1 MRPIATD
8 THDFP
13 SLRRDGKI
21 YVDKTMFVHRLV
33 SDADTKLFFMSRPR
47 RFGKSLTVSA
57 LKALFS
63 ARRELFKGLYID
75 KTDWKWEKYPITHF
89 EFNDLETTSLETF
102 EKSLAWHLE
111 RKLSEA
117 GHQYDKSISP
127 ADNFGMAIDALAVQ
141 KDDNGNDIHKGVV
154 ILIDEYD
161 APVGHAL
168 GDVAFAEAIRDRL
181 SAVYSQMKNRTGDI
195 RFLFMTGVSKFTRIS
210 VFSALNNL
218 VDVSQDAEFAT
229 MFGYTEEELSANFD
243 EHLRAHA
250 EKMGKSYEEY
260 REEMKRWY
268 NGFRFSPEV
277 ETTVYNPVSVALTLT
292 KKAKSGFKA
301 TWATTGRPSMLM
313 NYLKRED
320 VLDIDYENVPNVA
333 ASEFDIAELRRLT
346 PKAMLYQSGYLTIRD
361 YDPDSESYT
370 LGVPDEEVRRD
381 LAEFMTGVAADES
394 TAWAG
399 SLGKKF
405 LGADWPSFS
414 VGLRSLY
421 AHLPYG
427 PREGEV
433 QEFSYERVLY
443 TLLASQG
450 VEVVSEDRQSN
461 GRADVVAKH
470 KKGIYIFEL
479 KVDEPIDKAFR
490 QIREKKYAEPY
501 LADGRPIWLIGLSFD
516 SHTRH
521 LVDFA
526 AVSYGDAEAATTQTR
541 RDENACA
548 VKCRFGAL
556 PDVVGKTS
564 S

>member
-1 MRPIATD
+1 
-8 THDFP
+8 
-13 SLRRDGKI
+13 
-21 YVDKTMFVHRLV
+21 MFIHRLV
-33 SDADTKLFFMSRPR
+33 DGNDTKLFFMSRPR

-75 KTDWKWEKYPITHF
+75 KTDWKWEKYPIIHF
-89 EFNDLETTSLETF
+89 EFNDLTTTSLEEFTND
-102 EKSLAWHLE
+102 LAAHVKE
-111 RKLSEA
+111 RLTEA
-117 GHQYDKSISP
+117 GYDYDESKS
-127 ADNFGMAIDALAVQ
+127 AHLNFGSAITSLSAA
-141 KDDNGNDIHKGVV
+141 NGGKGVV
-154 ILIDEYD
+154 ILVDEYD

-168 GDVAFAEAIRDRL
+168 GDIAFAEAIRDRL

-195 RFLFMTGVSKFTRIS
+195 RFLFMTGVSKFTRLS
-210 VFSALNNL
+210 VFSALSNL
-218 VDVSQDAEFAT
+218 VDVSQDAEYAT
-229 MFGYTEEELSANFD
+229 MFGYTEEELTANFD

-260 REEMKRWY
+260 REEMKWWY